1 MAESTLGELGTRWF
15 SDVIGVVTNWLREM
29 LTDGYESINAELFG
43 TTLPQTDGNF
53 VLGTPTNGPWTTIH
67 SAVVGGE
74 ITLLA
79 LLVLVCTVQ
88 AHHFLRIFSVGDSM
102 RARRSKATMWTG
114 VMVIVTWY
122 WIATLALYLID
133 GFTIALLPPFEA
145 LEATMLD
152 FLSVSF
158 VNPVFGFI
166 FAGAGG
172 LTITAVKVALLLRQI
187 LLYVYLYGMPVI
199 LALKYG
205 TLPVI
210 SRIAAGIA
218 RRFVPLALMPLPVAL
233 LFHVYG
239 LLFTA
244 EYGVSFLP
252 DTALVSYLI
261 AVSLP
266 VTSIYI
272 IWKLFRDAA
281 PLATRTAGQVGSA
294 VATGALIAG
303 FGYTAGPRA
312 AADVVRRGATATA
325 AQTVAQRA
333 GEPTKRTAPHRSS
346 GTAQDNVVSDAYGQ
360 QGIPSYRRTENDPG
374 YQ

>member
-15 SDVIGVVTNWLREM
+15 SDVVGVVTGWLREM
-29 LTDGYESINAELFG
+29 LTDGYESLNAELFG
-43 TTLPQTDGNF
+43 TTLPQTESHF
-53 VLGTPTNGPWTTIH
+53 VLGTPTNEPWATIH
-67 SAVVGGE
+67 AAVVNGE

-79 LLVLVCTVQ
+79 LLVLICVVQ
-88 AHHFLRIFSVGDSM
+88 AHHFLRIFNLGDSM

-114 VMVIVTWY
+114 TMFIVTWY

-145 LEATMLD
+145 LEAVMLD

-158 VNPVFGFI
+158 VNPIFGFV

-199 LALKYG
+199 LALRYG
-205 TLPVI
+205 NLPVI

-218 RRFVPLALMPLPVAL
+218 RRFIPLALMPLPVAL

-266 VTSIYI
+266 VTSIYV
-272 IWKLFRDAA
+272 IWKLFHDAA

-294 VATGALIAG
+294 VATGALVAG
-303 FGYTAGPRA
+303 FGYTAGPSA

-325 AQTVAQRA
+325 ARTIAQRA
-333 GEPTKRTAPHRSS
+333 DESTESTAPTQSR